1 MKKVFLSMICMAS
14 LVIMTACGGGGNTN
28 KDATGE
34 TAEVKK
40 EAKAAKSSNLS
51 VGERY
56 AFAGLA
62 STDIVPSFGR
72 EITDSKDTDANGV
85 TKAITFFGYGNDR
98 EPFSDK
104 VYDEYCRNLFA
115 KLKSLSEDGKLYKV
129 NTLDFKVREE
139 VAELGEMKKW
149 GKDGATFCFAYPYNG
164 QWVLAN
170 VKYRKSFSGKTEG
183 TYGLDIHVQTFHKQ

>member
-1 MKKVFLSMICMAS
+1 MVCMAS
-14 LVIMTACGGGGNTN
+14 LVLMTACGGGNAK
-28 KDATGE
+28 KDGSE
-34 TAEVKK
+34 GTAEVKK
-40 EAKAAKSSNLS
+40 EAKTTKSSNLS

-62 STDIVPSFGR
+62 SADIVPNFGR

-85 TKAITFFGYGNDR
+85 TIATTFFGYGNDR

-104 VYDEYCRNLFA
+104 VYDEYCRKLFA
-115 KLKSLSEDGKLYKV
+115 KLKSLSDDGKLYKV
-129 NTLDFKVREE
+129 NMLDFKVRDE
-139 VAELGEMKKW
+139 VSELGEMKKW

>member
-1 MKKVFLSMICMAS
+1 MKKVFITIMCLAS
-14 LVIMTACGGGGNTN
+14 LVLMTACGGNNTN
-28 KDATGE
+28 KNASGE

-40 EAKAAKSSNLS
+40 EAKATKSSNLS

-56 AFAGLA
+56 AFAGLSSA
-62 STDIVPSFGR
+62 DIVPSFGR

-85 TKAITFFGYGNDR
+85 TKAITFFGYGDDR

-104 VYDEYCRNLFA
+104 VYDEYCRKLFA

-139 VAELGEMKKW
+139 VSELGEMKKW

>member
-1 MKKVFLSMICMAS
+1 MKKVFLSMVCMAS

-62 STDIVPSFGR
+62 STDIVPSFG
-72 EITDSKDTDANGV
+72 
-85 TKAITFFGYGNDR
+85 
-98 EPFSDK
+98 
-104 VYDEYCRNLFA
+104 
-115 KLKSLSEDGKLYKV
+115 
-129 NTLDFKVREE
+129 
-139 VAELGEMKKW
+139 
-149 GKDGATFCFAYPYNG
+149 
-164 QWVLAN
+164 
-170 VKYRKSFSGKTEG
+170 
-183 TYGLDIHVQTFHKQ
+183 

>member
-1 MKKVFLSMICMAS
+1 MKKVFITIMCLAS
-14 LVIMTACGGGGNTN
+14 LVLMTACGGGNAK
-28 KDATGE
+28 KDGSE
-34 TAEVKK
+34 GTAEVKK
-40 EAKAAKSSNLS
+40 EAKTTKSSNLS

-56 AFAGLA
+56 AFAGLTSA
-62 STDIVPSFGR
+62 DIVPNFGR
-72 EITDSKDTDANGV
+72 EITDSNDTDANGV
-85 TKAITFFGYGNDR
+85 TKATTFFGYGDDR

-104 VYDEYCRNLFA
+104 VYDEYCRKLFA

>member
-1 MKKVFLSMICMAS
+1 MMCMAS
-14 LVIMTACGGGGNTN
+14 LVIMTACGGGNNTN
-28 KDATGE
+28 KETSGE

-40 EAKAAKSSNLS
+40 EAKATKSSNIS

-56 AFAGLA
+56 AFAGLTSA
-62 STDIVPSFGR
+62 DIVPSFVR
-72 EITDSKDTDANGV
+72 DITDSNDTDANGV
-85 TKAITFFGYGNDR
+85 TKATTFFGYGDDR
-98 EPFSDK
+98 EPFSDR
-104 VYDEYCRNLFA
+104 VYDEYCRKLFA

-129 NTLDFKVREE
+129 NTLDFKVRDE
-139 VAELGEMKKW
+139 VSELGEMKKW

>member
-1 MKKVFLSMICMAS
+1 MKKVFLSMVCMAS
-14 LVIMTACGGGGNTN
+14 LVIMTACGGGNAK
-28 KDATGE
+28 KDGSE
-34 TAEVKK
+34 GTAEVKK
-40 EAKAAKSSNLS
+40 EAKTTKSSNLS

-56 AFAGLA
+56 AFAGLTSA
-62 STDIVPSFGR
+62 DIVPNFGR
-72 EITDSKDTDANGV
+72 EITDSNDTDANGV

-149 GKDGATFCFAYPYNG
+149 GNDGASFCFAYPYNG

>member
-1 MKKVFLSMICMAS
+1 MKNVFLSIMCMAS
-14 LVIMTACGGGGNTN
+14 LVIITACGGNNTN
-28 KDATGE
+28 KNASGE

-40 EAKAAKSSNLS
+40 EAKATKSSNLS

-56 AFAGLA
+56 AFAGL
-62 STDIVPSFGR
+62 SSDDIVPNFGR
-72 EITDSKDTDANGV
+72 EITDSNDTDANGV
-85 TKAITFFGYGNDR
+85 TKATTFFGYGDDR

-104 VYDEYCRNLFA
+104 VYDEYCRKLFA
-115 KLKSLSEDGKLYKV
+115 KLKSLSEDGKLYDV

-149 GKDGATFCFAYPYNG
+149 GNDGASFCFAYPYKG
-164 QWVLAN
+164 EWVLAS
-170 VKYRKSFSGKTEG
+170 VKFGKSFSGKTEG

>member
-1 MKKVFLSMICMAS
+1 MKKVFITIMCLAS
-14 LVIMTACGGGGNTN
+14 LVLMTACGGGNAK
-28 KDATGE
+28 KDGSE
-34 TAEVKK
+34 GTAEVKK
-40 EAKAAKSSNLS
+40 EAKTTKSSNLS

-56 AFAGLA
+56 AFAGLTSA
-62 STDIVPSFGR
+62 DIVPNFGR

-85 TKAITFFGYGNDR
+85 TKAITFFGYGDDR

-104 VYDEYCRNLFA
+104 VYDEYCRKLFA

-129 NTLDFKVREE
+129 NTLDYKVRDE
-139 VAELGEMKKW
+139 VSELGEMKKW

>member
-1 MKKVFLSMICMAS
+1 MKKVFITIMCLAS
-14 LVIMTACGGGGNTN
+14 LVLMTACGGGNAK
-28 KDATGE
+28 KDGSE
-34 TAEVKK
+34 GTAEVKK
-40 EAKAAKSSNLS
+40 EAKTTKSSNLS

-56 AFAGLA
+56 AFAGLTSA
-62 STDIVPSFGR
+62 DIVPNFGR
-72 EITDSKDTDANGV
+72 EITDSNDTDANGV
-85 TKAITFFGYGNDR
+85 TKATTFFGYGDDR

-104 VYDEYCRNLFA
+104 VYDEYCHKLFA

-129 NTLDFKVREE
+129 NTLDYKVRDE
-139 VAELGEMKKW
+139 VSELGEMKKW

>member
-14 LVIMTACGGGGNTN
+14 LVIMTACGGGNAK
-28 KDATGE
+28 KDGSE
-34 TAEVKK
+34 GTAEVKK
-40 EAKAAKSSNLS
+40 EAKATKSSNLS

-56 AFAGLA
+56 AFAGL
-62 STDIVPSFGR
+62 SSDDIVPSFGR

-164 QWVLAN
+164 QWVLVN

>member
-1 MKKVFLSMICMAS
+1 MKKVFITIMCLAS
-14 LVIMTACGGGGNTN
+14 LVLMTACGGGNAK
-28 KDATGE
+28 KDGSE
-34 TAEVKK
+34 GTAEVKK
-40 EAKAAKSSNLS
+40 EEKATKSSNLS

-56 AFAGLA
+56 AFAGL
-62 STDIVPSFGR
+62 SSDDIVPSFGR

-85 TKAITFFGYGNDR
+85 TKAITFFGYGDDR

-104 VYDEYCRNLFA
+104 VYDEYCRKLFA

-149 GKDGATFCFAYPYNG
+149 GNDGASFCFVYPYKG
-164 QWVLAN
+164 EWVLAS
-170 VKYRKSFSGKTEG
+170 VKFGKSFSGKTEG

>member
-1 MKKVFLSMICMAS
+1 MAS
-14 LVIMTACGGGGNTN
+14 LVIITACGGNNTN
-28 KDATGE
+28 KNASGE

-40 EAKAAKSSNLS
+40 EAKATKSSNLS

-56 AFAGLA
+56 AFAGLSSA
-62 STDIVPSFGR
+62 DIVPSFGR
-72 EITDSKDTDANGV
+72 EITDSNDTDANGV

>member
-1 MKKVFLSMICMAS
+1 MKKVFLSMVCMAS

-149 GKDGATFCFAYPYNG
+149 GNDGASFCFAYPYNG

>member
-1 MKKVFLSMICMAS
+1 MKKVFLSMVCMAS
-14 LVIMTACGGGGNTN
+14 LVIMTACGGGNAK
-28 KDATGE
+28 KDGSE
-34 TAEVKK
+34 GTAEVKK
-40 EAKAAKSSNLS
+40 EAKTTKSSNLS

-56 AFAGLA
+56 AFAGLTSA
-62 STDIVPSFGR
+62 DIVPNFGR

-85 TKAITFFGYGNDR
+85 TKAITFFGYGDDR

-104 VYDEYCRNLFA
+104 VYDEYCRKLFA

-129 NTLDFKVREE
+129 NTLDYKVRDE
-139 VAELGEMKKW
+139 VSELGEMKKW

>member
-1 MKKVFLSMICMAS
+1 MKKVFITIMCLAS
-14 LVIMTACGGGGNTN
+14 LVLMTACGGGNAK
-28 KDATGE
+28 KDGSE
-34 TAEVKK
+34 GTAEVKK
-40 EAKAAKSSNLS
+40 EAKTTKSSNLS

-56 AFAGLA
+56 AFAGLTSA
-62 STDIVPSFGR
+62 DIVPSFGR
-72 EITDSKDTDANGV
+72 EITDSNDTDANGV
-85 TKAITFFGYGNDR
+85 TKATTFFGYGDDR

-104 VYDEYCRNLFA
+104 VYDEYCRKLFA

>member
-1 MKKVFLSMICMAS
+1 MKNIFLSIMCMAS
-14 LVIMTACGGGGNTN
+14 LVIMTACGGGNAK
-28 KDATGE
+28 KDGSE
-34 TAEVKK
+34 GTAEVKK
-40 EAKAAKSSNLS
+40 EAKATKSSNLS

-56 AFAGLA
+56 AFAGL
-62 STDIVPSFGR
+62 SSDDIVPSFGR
-72 EITDSKDTDANGV
+72 EITDSNDTDANGV

>member
-1 MKKVFLSMICMAS
+1 MKKVFIAIMCLAS
-14 LVIMTACGGGGNTN
+14 LVLMTACGGGNAK
-28 KDATGE
+28 KDGSE
-34 TAEVKK
+34 GTAEVKK
-40 EAKAAKSSNLS
+40 EAKTTKSSNLS

-56 AFAGLA
+56 AFAGLTSA
-62 STDIVPSFGR
+62 DIVPNFGR
-72 EITDSKDTDANGV
+72 EITDSNDTDANGV
-85 TKAITFFGYGNDR
+85 TKATTFFGYGDDR

-104 VYDEYCRNLFA
+104 VYDEYCRKLFA
-115 KLKSLSEDGKLYKV
+115 KLKLLSEDGKLYKV
-129 NTLDFKVREE
+129 NTLDYKVRDE
-139 VAELGEMKKW
+139 VSELGEMKKW

>member
-1 MKKVFLSMICMAS
+1 MKKVFITIMCLAS
-14 LVIMTACGGGGNTN
+14 LVLMTACGGNNTN
-28 KDATGE
+28 KNASGE

-40 EAKAAKSSNLS
+40 EAKATKSSNLS

-56 AFAGLA
+56 AFAGLSSA
-62 STDIVPSFGR
+62 DIVPSFGR

-149 GKDGATFCFAYPYNG
+149 GNDGASFCFAYPYKG
-164 QWVLAN
+164 EWVLAS
-170 VKYRKSFSGKTEG
+170 VKFGKSFSGKTEG
-183 TYGLDIHVQTFHKQ
+183 TYGLDIHVQTFHKL

>member
-1 MKKVFLSMICMAS
+1 MMCMAS
-14 LVIMTACGGGGNTN
+14 LVIMTACGGNNTN
-28 KDATGE
+28 KDTSGE

-40 EAKAAKSSNLS
+40 EAKATKSSNLS

-56 AFAGLA
+56 AFAGL
-62 STDIVPSFGR
+62 SSDDIVPSFGR

-104 VYDEYCRNLFA
+104 VYDEYCRKLFA

-129 NTLDFKVREE
+129 NTLDYKVRDE
-139 VAELGEMKKW
+139 VSELGEMKKW

>member
-1 MKKVFLSMICMAS
+1 MKKVFITMMCMAS
-14 LVIMTACGGGGNTN
+14 LVIMTACGGGNAK
-28 KDATGE
+28 KDGSE
-34 TAEVKK
+34 GTAEVKK
-40 EAKAAKSSNLS
+40 EAKATKSSNLS

-56 AFAGLA
+56 AFAGL
-62 STDIVPSFGR
+62 SSDDIVPSFGR

-104 VYDEYCRNLFA
+104 VYDEYCRKLFA

-129 NTLDFKVREE
+129 NTLDYKVRDE
-139 VAELGEMKKW
+139 VSELGEMKKW

>member
-1 MKKVFLSMICMAS
+1 MKKVFITMMCMAS
-14 LVIMTACGGGGNTN
+14 LVIMTAWGGNNTN
-28 KDATGE
+28 KDTSGE

-40 EAKAAKSSNLS
+40 EAKATKSSNLS

-56 AFAGLA
+56 AFAGLSSA
-62 STDIVPSFGR
+62 DIVPSFGR

-104 VYDEYCRNLFA
+104 VYDEYCRKLFA

>member
-1 MKKVFLSMICMAS
+1 MKNVFLSIMCMAS
-14 LVIMTACGGGGNTN
+14 LVIMTACGGGNAK
-28 KDATGE
+28 KDGSE
-34 TAEVKK
+34 GTAEVKI
-40 EAKAAKSSNLS
+40 EAKATKSSNLS

-56 AFAGLA
+56 AFAGL
-62 STDIVPSFGR
+62 SSDDIVPSFGR

-85 TKAITFFGYGNDR
+85 TKATTFFGYGDDR

-104 VYDEYCRNLFA
+104 VYDEYCRKLFA

-129 NTLDFKVREE
+129 NTLDYKVRDE
-139 VAELGEMKKW
+139 VSELGEMKKW

>member
-1 MKKVFLSMICMAS
+1 MKKVFITMMCMAS
-14 LVIMTACGGGGNTN
+14 LVIMTACGGNNTN
-28 KDATGE
+28 KDTSGE

-40 EAKAAKSSNLS
+40 EAKATKSSNLS

-56 AFAGLA
+56 AFAGL
-62 STDIVPSFGR
+62 SSDDIVPSFGR

-104 VYDEYCRNLFA
+104 VYDEYCRKLFA

-129 NTLDFKVREE
+129 NTLDYKVRDE
-139 VAELGEMKKW
+139 VSELGEMKKW

>member
-1 MKKVFLSMICMAS
+1 MKKVFITIMCLAS
-14 LVIMTACGGGGNTN
+14 LVLMTACGGNNTN
-28 KDATGE
+28 KNASGE

-40 EAKAAKSSNLS
+40 EAKATKSSNLS

-56 AFAGLA
+56 AFAGLSSA
-62 STDIVPSFGR
+62 DIVPSFGR

-129 NTLDFKVREE
+129 NTLDYKVRDE
-139 VAELGEMKKW
+139 VSELGEMKKW

>member
-1 MKKVFLSMICMAS
+1 MKKVFITIMCLAS
-14 LVIMTACGGGGNTN
+14 LVLMTACGGNNTN
-28 KDATGE
+28 KNASGE

-40 EAKAAKSSNLS
+40 EAKATKSSNLS

-56 AFAGLA
+56 AFAGLSSA
-62 STDIVPSFGR
+62 DIVPSFGR
-72 EITDSKDTDANGV
+72 EITDSNDTDANGV
-85 TKAITFFGYGNDR
+85 TKATTFFGYGDDR

-104 VYDEYCRNLFA
+104 VYDEYCRKLFA

-149 GKDGATFCFAYPYNG
+149 GNDGATFCFAYPYKG
-164 QWVLAN
+164 EWVLAN

>member
-1 MKKVFLSMICMAS
+1 MKKVFITIMCLAS
-14 LVIMTACGGGGNTN
+14 LVLMTACGGGNAK
-28 KDATGE
+28 KDGSE
-34 TAEVKK
+34 GTAEVKK
-40 EAKAAKSSNLS
+40 EAKAANSSNLS

-85 TKAITFFGYGNDR
+85 TKAITFFGYGDDR

-104 VYDEYCRNLFA
+104 VYDEYCRKLFA

-129 NTLDFKVREE
+129 NTLDYKVRDE
-139 VAELGEMKKW
+139 VSELGEMKKW

>member
-1 MKKVFLSMICMAS
+1 MKKVFITIMCLAS
-14 LVIMTACGGGGNTN
+14 LVLMTACGGGNAK
-28 KDATGE
+28 KDGSE
-34 TAEVKK
+34 GSAEVKK
-40 EAKAAKSSNLS
+40 EAKTTKSSNLS

-56 AFAGLA
+56 AFAGLTSA
-62 STDIVPSFGR
+62 DIVPNFGR
-72 EITDSKDTDANGV
+72 EITDSNDTDANGV
-85 TKAITFFGYGNDR
+85 TKATTFFGYGDDR

-104 VYDEYCRNLFA
+104 VYDEYCCKLFA

-129 NTLDFKVREE
+129 NTLDYKVRDE
-139 VAELGEMKKW
+139 VSELGEMKKW

>member
-1 MKKVFLSMICMAS
+1 MKKVFITVMCLAS
-14 LVIMTACGGGGNTN
+14 LVLMTACGGGNAK
-28 KDATGE
+28 KDGSE
-34 TAEVKK
+34 GTAEVKK
-40 EAKAAKSSNLS
+40 EAKTTKSSNLS

-56 AFAGLA
+56 AFAGLSSA
-62 STDIVPSFGR
+62 DIVPSFGR

>member
-1 MKKVFLSMICMAS
+1 MKKVFLLMMCLAS
-14 LVIMTACGGGGNTN
+14 LVIMTACGGGSAKKESSEG
-28 KDATGE
+28 

-40 EAKAAKSSNLS
+40 EAKASKSSNLS

-62 STDIVPSFGR
+62 SSDIVPSFGR
-72 EITDSKDTDANGV
+72 EITDSKDTDANRV
-85 TKAITFFGYGNDR
+85 TVATTFFGFGDER

-104 VYDEYCRNLFA
+104 VYDEYCRKLFA

-129 NTLDFKVREE
+129 NTLDFKVRDE
-139 VAELGEMKKW
+139 VPELGEMKKW
-149 GKDGATFCFAYPYNG
+149 GKDGATFCFAYPYNS

-170 VKYRKSFSGKTEG
+170 VKYKKSFSGKTEG
-183 TYGLDIHVQTFHKQ
+183 TYGLDVTVQTFHKQ

>member
-1 MKKVFLSMICMAS
+1 MKKVFITIMCLAS
-14 LVIMTACGGGGNTN
+14 LVLMTACGGNNTN
-28 KDATGE
+28 KNASGE
-34 TAEVKK
+34 TAEVKT
-40 EAKAAKSSNLS
+40 EAKATKSSNLS

-56 AFAGLA
+56 AFAGLSSA
-62 STDIVPSFGR
+62 DIVPSFGR
-72 EITDSKDTDANGV
+72 EITDSNDTDANGV
-85 TKAITFFGYGNDR
+85 TKATTFFGYGDDR

-104 VYDEYCRNLFA
+104 VYNEYCRKLFA

-129 NTLDFKVREE
+129 NTLDYKVRDE
-139 VAELGEMKKW
+139 VSELGEMKKW

>member
-1 MKKVFLSMICMAS
+1 MKKVFITMMCMAS
-14 LVIMTACGGGGNTN
+14 LVIMTACGGGNAK
-28 KDATGE
+28 KDGSE
-34 TAEVKK
+34 GTAEVKK
-40 EAKAAKSSNLS
+40 EAKATKSSNLS

-56 AFAGLA
+56 AFAGL
-62 STDIVPSFGR
+62 SSDDIVPSFGR

-104 VYDEYCRNLFA
+104 VYDEYCRKLFA

-139 VAELGEMKKW
+139 VSELGEMKKW

>member
-1 MKKVFLSMICMAS
+1 MKNVFLSIMCMAS
-14 LVIMTACGGGGNTN
+14 LVIITACGGNNTN
-28 KDATGE
+28 KNASGE

-40 EAKAAKSSNLS
+40 EAKATKSSNLS

-56 AFAGLA
+56 AFAGLSSA
-62 STDIVPSFGR
+62 DIVPSFGR

-104 VYDEYCRNLFA
+104 VYDEYCRKLFA

>member
-1 MKKVFLSMICMAS
+1 MKKVFITIMCLAS
-14 LVIMTACGGGGNTN
+14 LVLMTACGGGNAK
-28 KDATGE
+28 KDGSE
-34 TAEVKK
+34 GTAEVKK
-40 EAKAAKSSNLS
+40 EEKATKSSNLS

-56 AFAGLA
+56 AFAGL
-62 STDIVPSFGR
+62 SSDDIVPSFGR

-104 VYDEYCRNLFA
+104 VYDEYCRKLFA

-149 GKDGATFCFAYPYNG
+149 GNDGASFCFVYPYKG
-164 QWVLAN
+164 EWVLAS
-170 VKYRKSFSGKTEG
+170 VKFGKSFSGKTEG

>member
-1 MKKVFLSMICMAS
+1 MCLAS
-14 LVIMTACGGGGNTN
+14 LVLMTACGGGNAK
-28 KDATGE
+28 KDGSE
-34 TAEVKK
+34 GTAEVKK
-40 EAKAAKSSNLS
+40 EAKTTKSSNLS

-56 AFAGLA
+56 AFAGLTSA
-62 STDIVPSFGR
+62 DIVPSFGR
-72 EITDSKDTDANGV
+72 EITDSNDTDANGV
-85 TKAITFFGYGNDR
+85 TKATTFFGYGDDR

-104 VYDEYCRNLFA
+104 VYDEYCRKLFA